1 MSTLPQPLPKAR
13 PLSPVALLGAM
24 ALSTLVLVAAARWSG
39 APVEVFD
46 SPVTSSRALRFE
58 DTAHGA
64 VAVLDAQSGREVAR
78 FEGEQGFVR
87 GVLRAMA
94 RARKARAVDR
104 HAPLLLQGHA
114 DGSLTL
120 DDAATGERIHLESF
134 GPTQR
139 AAFAALQFPAHPVPA
154 VPTAPT
160 THNTAGSTA
169 TPTPQQGDKP

>member
-1 MSTLPQPLPKAR
+1 MSSTMAAPSR
-13 PLSPVALLGAM
+13 ALNPM
-24 ALSTLVLVAAARWSG
+24 ALVVLGMAICTLLLVGAARWSG
-39 APVEVFD
+39 AKVDQFD

-58 DTAHGA
+58 DTPGGA
-64 VAVLDAQSGREVAR
+64 VAVLDAISGNEVAR

-94 RARKARAVDR
+94 RERKRRNVD
-104 HAPLLLQGHA
+104 HHLPLLLQGHA

-139 AAFAALQFPAHPVPA
+139 ASFAALQ
-154 VPTAPT
+154 TA
-160 THNTAGSTA
+160 
-169 TPTPQQGDKP
+169 K

>member
-1 MSTLPQPLPKAR
+1 MAL
-13 PLSPVALLGAM
+13 VLLGM
-24 ALSTLVLVAAARWSG
+24 ALSTLVLVGLARWSG
-39 APVEVFD
+39 TQVEQFD

-58 DTAHGA
+58 DTTSGA
-64 VAVLDAQSGREVAR
+64 VAVLDANSGVEVAR

-94 RARKARAVDR
+94 RARKARGVD
-104 HAPLLLQGHA
+104 HHLPLLLQGHA

-139 AAFAALQFPAHPVPA
+139 ASFAALQSA
-154 VPTAPT
+154 
-160 THNTAGSTA
+160 
-169 TPTPQQGDKP
+169 QGLAR